1 MTALCSSI
9 CAGEIFLT
17 VEYTSILQTVANRH
31 YEEVESRNPLFDQ
44 GEFHSLSPARM
55 SEVNSVL
62 TAPLW

>member
-1 MTALCSSI
+1 
-9 CAGEIFLT
+9 
-17 VEYTSILQTVANRH
+17 VANRH